1 MDHGVHK
8 RAETKKISAGVILQ
22 YINTHTHNHFTAL
35 LDFVRDYPSEPA
47 PER

>member
-1 MDHGVHK
+1 MHK
-8 RAETKKISAGVILQ
+8 H
-22 YINTHTHNHFTAL
+22 THTHFTAL